1 MATGTEPPA
10 TDPHP
15 RGGVH
20 TPTRAAIR
28 APHLRTDRWWLAPA
42 ATAAGLLAFV
52 VYSTWRAFAN
62 ADYYAAP
69 YVSPFYSPC
78 LAENCEP
85 MRSGPNWELL
95 GTWWGVSPAIIILIF
110 PLGFRLTCYYYR
122 KAYYRG
128 FWASPPAC
136 AVAEPH
142 KKYTGETRFPLI
154 LQNVHRYFFYAA
166 LLVAGILT
174 YDTVLA
180 FRDEDYA
187 WGHMGLGTLVFLANI
202 ALIEDAQVDAAA
214 AEALRPFS
222 AEAHEPDAGPPEN
235 PYTLHQELQQTMNDL
250 VGIIRREAEMKQALE
265 KLAELRVRARRAG
278 VEGHRQFNPGWHL
291 ALDLRNM
298 LLVSECVARAALERT
313 ESRGGH
319 TREDHPSMDRR
330 WRPVNLLCSLAGP
343 ADELAATD
351 PERGRIALERQTTE
365 PIRPDLLALFDKEEL
380 VKYLADEELEGL
392 SE

>member
-10 TDPHP
+10 TDPLP
-15 RGGVH
+15 GSGGVRAG
-20 TPTRAAIR
+20 TRAAIA

-42 ATAAGLLAFV
+42 CTVAGLLAFI

-85 MRSGPNWELL
+85 MKAGPNWEIF
-95 GTWWGVSPAIIILIF
+95 GPWWGISPAIIILIF

-142 KKYTGETRFPLI
+142 RKYTGETRFPLI
-154 LQNVHRYFFYAA
+154 LQNIHRYFFYAA

-180 FRDEDYA
+180 FHDENYA
-187 WGHMGLGTLVFLANI
+187 WGHMGLGTLVFLVNI
-202 ALIEDAQVDAAA
+202 VLIWAYTISCHSCRHIVGGK
-214 AEALRPFS
+214 LKHFS
-222 AEAHEPDAGPPEN
+222 RHPVRYRMWQWAG
-235 PYTLHQELQQTMNDL
+235 
-250 VGIIRREAEMKQALE
+250 
-265 KLAELRVRARRAG
+265 KLNAR
-278 VEGHRQFNPGWHL
+278 HMQL
-291 ALDLRNM
+291 AWAS
-298 LLVSECVARAALERT
+298 LVSVA
-313 ESRGGH
+313 
-319 TREDHPSMDRR
+319 
-330 WRPVNLLCSLAGP
+330 
-343 ADELAATD
+343 
-351 PERGRIALERQTTE
+351 
-365 PIRPDLLALFDKEEL
+365 
-380 VKYLADEELEGL
+380 LADFYVYLVASGAFDDPRFF
-392 SE
+392 